1 MPNSEPERPR
11 SEPEI
16 IPPGRAH
23 EDDIRRV
30 ARRWEFQDE
39 GGYRHGSYRR
49 IYAGR
54 IGPFGMFL
62 IALAGAALSILLL
75 VFLAWTFLIFIPV
88 IGVIVLAA
96 IFSGRLRRLFHRPR

>member
-1 MPNSEPERPR
+1 
-11 SEPEI
+11 
-16 IPPGRAH
+16 
-23 EDDIRRV
+23 
-30 ARRWEFQDE
+30 
-39 GGYRHGSYRR
+39 
-49 IYAGR
+49 
-54 IGPFGMFL
+54 MFL